1 MGPDLAAIGLRH
13 ACLEV
18 GVQREKVPSTSTREN
33 KQQTPLLTSSEQDI
47 LTDRVDIV
55 RGIHTWM
62 LVPPVLCVFA
72 NITLCLGLQILEE
85 LFDSSAL
92 NNCFSGLSQFVSFIL
107 IYV

>member
-18 GVQREKVPSTSTREN
+18 GVQREKVPSTTTRKN
-33 KQQTPLLTSSEQDI
+33 KQQTPILASSEQDI

-55 RGIHTWM
+55 IGIHTWM
-62 LVPPVLCVFA
+62 LVPPVLCVLA

-85 LFDSSAL
+85 LNDSSAL
-92 NNCFSGLSQFVSFIL
+92 NNCFSGLSQFVSFVL
-107 IYV
+107 I

>member
-18 GVQREKVPSTSTREN
+18 SVQREKVPSTSTREN
-33 KQQTPLLTSSEQDI
+33 KQQTPLLASSEQDI

-62 LVPPVLCVFA
+62 LVPPVLCVLA

-85 LFDSSAL
+85 LNDSSAL
-92 NNCFSGLSQFVSFIL
+92 NNCFSGLSQFVSFVL
-107 IYV
+107 I